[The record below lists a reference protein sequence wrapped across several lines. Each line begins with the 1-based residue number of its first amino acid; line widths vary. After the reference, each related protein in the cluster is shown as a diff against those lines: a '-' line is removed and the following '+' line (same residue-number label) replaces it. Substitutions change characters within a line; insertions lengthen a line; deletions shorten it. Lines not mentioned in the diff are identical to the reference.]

1 MSQPHPNDGF
11 VWISDDALTGGTII
25 RRIVA
30 FLVDGIIV
38 VIIWKMLAVA
48 LFLFG
53 ILTLGLGMPL
63 LALLPVVP
71 PLYNWLSLVSPLSA
85 TPGQA
90 LLGLSVRR
98 NDDLGP
104 PGGFAAII
112 WVLGF
117 YVSLALSGLPLLTA
131 LFSPRRRTLHDIA
144 SGLVIVRGRTLT
156 PAPGFW
162 NMPAGG
168 PPIA

>member
-1 MSQPHPNDGF
+1 MSFSSASADP
-11 VWISDDALTGGTII
+11 VWISDDELTGGSIL

-30 FLVDGIIV
+30 FVIDGVIV
-38 VIIWKMLAVA
+38 LIVWKVLAVL

-71 PLYNWLSLVSPLSA
+71 PLYNWASLLSPLSA

-90 LLGLSVRR
+90 ICGLRVRQ
-98 NDDLGP
+98 DSDLGA
-104 PGGFAAII
+104 PGGFAALI

-117 YVSLALSGLPLLTA
+117 YVSWALAGLPLLLA
-131 LFSPRRRTLHDIA
+131 LFNARRRTAHDLA
-144 SGLVIVRGRTLT
+144 AGLVVVRSQALT
-156 PAPGFW
+156 RAAGFW
-162 NMPAGG
+162 NMRTGG
-168 PPIA
+168 SPFA